1 MDKISYEEKI
11 RNVIDHYSKMLEAQ
25 KNYYEHEIET
35 IMRQV
40 KGNNLSALPKC
51 ERTTLN
57 DQR

>member
-1 MDKISYEEKI
+1 MNKNSYEEKI
-11 RNVIDHYSKMLEAQ
+11 RNVIDHYSRILEAQ

-35 IMRQV
+35 IVRQV
-40 KGNNLSALPKC
+40 KANNLSALSKC